1 MSSGE
6 SREKFDE
13 SVKAKFSA
21 LNETQDSIV
30 TVAQW
35 LMFHRKRAEWTA
47 EVWLQRLKDSQ
58 PSRRLNLI
66 YVANEIV
73 QQSKVRK
80 RFEFLT
86 AFAPVSFAKLGSRG
100 LGVAE
105 KRRR

>member
-6 SREKFDE
+6 SKAKFYD

-30 TVAQW
+30 SVAQW
-35 LMFHRKRAEWTA
+35 LMFHRTRAEWTA
-47 EVWLQRLKDSQ
+47 DVWFQRLKDSQ
-58 PSRRLNLI
+58 PGRRLNLI

-80 RFEFLT
+80 KFEFMS
-86 AFAPVSFAKLGSRG
+86 AFAPVSPKSPTSAGP
-100 LGVAE
+100 
-105 KRRR
+105 